1 MDFETTL
8 IRIYLF
14 VTDRF
19 AGRLY
24 ALAQRQSNHSEPAFT
39 DAEVLTIYLF
49 GAIRG
54 RRTVADIHTYA
65 ADHFADWFPLLPGYA
80 GFVHRLNRLD
90 AVFPAFCEAVLSELL
105 PEEVLSSESSSGE
118 SSSGESPMPKLKRH
132 LVDSFPIAMA
142 EPARSATA
150 RVAPTL
156 ADKGYSPGKRQY
168 FYGVKLHVL
177 AFSRPGRLP
186 VPDRV
191 GPQPG
196 SANDLTVCRQVLPAL
211 TSGGSGGREIFA
223 DKAYANRT
231 LRRRLLKT
239 QNLELVTQIKRVK
252 GQPRL
257 SAADR
262 LYSEAVSR
270 IRQPIE
276 ALFGWIQEKTGIQTA
291 SKVRSEQGLMV
302 HVFGRLAA
310 AMLLLAFDS

>member
-24 ALAQRQSNHSEPAFT
+24 ALAQRQSNNSEPAFT

-49 GAIRG
+49 GVIRG
-54 RRTVADIHTYA
+54 RRTVADIHAYT
-65 ADHFADWFPLLPGYA
+65 ADHFADWFPRLPGYA

-90 AVFPAFCEAVLSELL
+90 AVFPAFCEAVLTEML
-105 PEEVLSSESSSGE
+105 PNAAPSSESPSS
-118 SSSGESPMPKLKRH
+118 ESPMSGPKRQ
-132 LVDSFPIAMA
+132 LVDSFPIVMA

-150 RVAPTL
+150 RVAPIL
-156 ADKGYSPGKRQY
+156 ADKGYCAGKRQY

-177 AFSRPGRLP
+177 ASSRPGRLP

-191 GPQPG
+191 GLAPG

-211 TSGGSGGREIFA
+211 TPRGPGGGEIFA
-223 DKAYANRT
+223 DKAYANRP
-231 LRRRLLKT
+231 LRRRLQKN
-239 QNLELVTQIKRVK
+239 QNLELVTPIKRRK

-291 SKVRSEQGLMV
+291 SKIRSEQGLMV

-310 AMLLLAFDS
+310 AMLLLAFNF